1 MAELPGATFARRLR
15 EERRSAGTSQT
26 ELAEQVSERL
36 GTSVDGTAVTRIEKH
51 VRAVKLDEAVALAE
65 ALGVPLVALMTEPD
79 AIGVE
84 LERARDDLLATEAAL
99 TSTRR
104 NIAKWTADAERLRQR
119 IAELE
124 AICGR

>member
-1 MAELPGATFARRLR
+1 MVNDVPEVFAQRLR
-15 EERRSAGTSQT
+15 AERERAGLSQS
-26 ELAEQVSERL
+26 ELAERVSARL
-36 GTSVDGTAVTRIEKH
+36 GETFYSTAVTKVEK
-51 VRAVKLDEAVALAE
+51 RDREVKLDEAVALAD

-79 AIGVE
+79 AIGIE

-104 NIAKWTADAERLRQR
+104 NIEQWTVDAERLRQR

-124 AICGR
+124 ALRDR